1 MARRIC
7 LMLMTVMFLLA
18 ACGSSASSLPSGP
31 SAGSVASS
39 AASVPLV
46 EASATVVPSDSAVAS
61 QGADV
66 VVVGDRPVTVHVPPG
81 YDSDHP
87 APLLIALHHY
97 GGSGAEQETYF
108 KLGEL
113 ARQGGY
119 LYALPDGT
127 FNSSGIRFWNA
138 TDACCDFDRSG
149 VDDVGYLADV
159 IKEIRAS
166 FAVDPKRI
174 DLIGHSN
181 GGFMVYAMACAHAD
195 EIAAIVSLAG
205 ATFATLAKCS
215 PSVPVAVLQIH
226 GTDDVDVAF
235 DGGTVQPGAVQG
247 LGSAQAQTMA
257 PYPGA
262 ESTVAAWATYDG
274 CTAKK
279 VLDQQLD
286 IDAYLSYAGA
296 PAETSVTRWT
306 GCRPGGAVELW
317 TIKGGVHVPDL
328 SESFPAAVM
337 DYFEAHPRP

>member
-1 MARRIC
+1 M
-7 LMLMTVMFLLA
+7 MLVA
-18 ACGSSASSLPSGP
+18 ACSGGAATSSGQASQAEPSAVGP
-31 SAGSVASS
+31 SASPLASG
-39 AASVPLV
+39 
-46 EASATVVPSDSAVAS
+46 T
-61 QGADV
+61 ADV
-66 VVVGDRPVTVHVPPG
+66 VVGGDRPVTVHVPPG
-81 YDSDHP
+81 YDLRHP

-108 KLGEL
+108 NLGEL
-113 ARQGGY
+113 AKQRGY

-127 FNSSGIRFWNA
+127 FNSSGVRFWNA

-149 VDDVGYLADV
+149 VDDVGYLARV

-195 EIAAIVSLAG
+195 EIAAIISLAG
-205 ATFATLAKCS
+205 ATFGTLAKCV
-215 PSVPVAVLQIH
+215 PSIPVAVLQIH
-226 GTDDVDVAF
+226 GTADDQVAF
-235 DGGTVQPGAVQG
+235 DGGTVQPGQVQG

-257 PYPGA
+257 AYPGA

-274 CTAKK
+274 CASKK
-279 VLDQQLD
+279 VLDQRLD
-286 IDAYLSYAGA
+286 IDADLSYAGA

-317 TIKGGVHVPDL
+317 TMAGGGHVPTL
-328 SESFPAAVM
+328 SVSFPGAAM
-337 DYFEAHPRP
+337 DYFEAHPKP